1 LFNKFNNAKTGASP
15 KLPVGF
21 ALGTYKAIKTVSN
34 KLIPIEVT
42 VCSATS
48 STENNGASNVRFGN

>member
-1 LFNKFNNAKTGASP
+1 MLKLQGNP
-15 KLPVGF
+15 KLFVGF

-34 KLIPIEVT
+34 KLRSCSIEVT